1 MLKLNASYS
10 KKVPVEG
17 QDYSSQSYHCSV
29 DVEIPDGLT
38 PNQLQAKIHST
49 FGLVRDSVEAELHNG
64 HTPRAAEQPPAEEHS
79 DRSRPATNANGPSR
93 GATDARA
100 SGKQIKFLTDLA
112 LQRQMDIRTLNDE
125 AHCQFGVGR
134 VEDLTRKQASEM
146 IDTLNGGTRGNGQRR
161 AA

>member
-29 DVEIPDGLT
+29 EVEIPDGLT
-38 PNQLQAKIHST
+38 PNQLQGKIHST
-49 FGLVRDSVEAELHNG
+49 FGLVRDSVEAELHNT
-64 HTPRAAEQPPAEEHS
+64 HRVHAAEPLETEVAN
-79 DRSRPATNANGPSR
+79 DRARPAANANGPSR
-93 GATDARA
+93 SVTDSRA

-112 LQRQMDIRTLNDE
+112 LQRQMDVRTLNDE
-125 AHCQFGVGR
+125 AHRRFGVSR

-146 IDTLNGGTRGNGQRR
+146 IDTLNGGSRGNDQRR